1 MAYSG
6 LVIVLLKNRLA
17 RSQAGAKPIL
27 MATGALALLHGA
39 ITFAIPPRS
48 GTPHVAVFL
57 GAWSHDHANC
67 AALATAEEE
76 LRQAQARGASLGRIG
91 EG

>member
-1 MAYSG
+1 MHQILILLQGLAYSG

-39 ITFAIPPRS
+39 ITFAIPP
-48 GTPHVAVFL
+48 
-57 GAWSHDHANC
+57 
-67 AALATAEEE
+67 ALAPTWLFFRVPGHIITPLVLLWM
-76 LRQAQARGASLGRIG
+76 LRRK
-91 EG
+91 E

>member
-1 MAYSG
+1 LAYSG

-39 ITFAIPPRS
+39 ITFAIPPALA
-48 GTPHVAVFL
+48 THVAVFP
-57 GAWSHDHANC
+57 GAWSHHHAAC
-67 AALATAEEE
+67 AALAATEEGMK
-76 LRQAQARGASLGRIG
+76 QTQARGTSRGRIG